1 MPVTTLPELLV
12 HELGDLLFAERTIL
26 KALKNMIR
34 EISLDAMRARLEQ
47 HYTETEQQIDNLES
61 AFAVLG
67 ERAKAQRCPGILG
80 ILKEHD
86 DFKQEEAGSKPIL
99 EAFDLGAGLRVENYE
114 IAAYRSAIAVARNLG
129 IQEVI
134 DVLQRN
140 LDQELSM
147 AAFIESNAAMALE
160 TVRAN
165 VAATRKRAT
174 KRAVKRGAVKRGA
187 VKRGAKKSTAKK
199 SGARKTAKKGG
210 AKRARR

>member
-1 MPVTTLPELLV
+1 MPVTNLQELLI

-34 EISLDAMRARLEQ
+34 EVSGDAMRARLEQ
-47 HYTETEQQIDNLES
+47 HQTETEQHVDNLES

-80 ILKEHD
+80 IIKEHD
-86 DFKQEEAGSKPIL
+86 DFKKEEAGSKPIL

-129 IQEVI
+129 IQEVV
-134 DVLQRN
+134 DLLQRN

-165 VAATRKRAT
+165 ASATKRAT
-174 KRAVKRGAVKRGA
+174 KR
-187 VKRGAKKSTAKK
+187 GAKKGAAKK
-199 SGARKTAKKGG
+199 GAAKKGAAKKAATKKRAAKKGG
-210 AKRARR
+210 TKRARR